1 MKVIRRL
8 FPYLASYRSHILAN
22 VVFNI
27 LMVLFSVVSIPM
39 LIPFL
44 QILFGLEIPPVAKP
58 ELSLNI
64 GAFKDWFYYQLG
76 FLANTYGKESS
87 LIAACV
93 GIVVVFFFKNL
104 FRYLALYHIS
114 PLRTGIVADLRA
126 DLFSKTL
133 RLPLSYFSDERKGD
147 LMSRVS
153 ADVLEIEWSVL
164 NVLETLVREPLLIL
178 GSVAIMLSISV
189 KLTGFVFVLLIF
201 TALIIGVIGNR
212 LKRESA
218 QAQEKLGELTAVL
231 EEGLSGLRVIKAFNA
246 EKYQKNKFAKE
257 NNAFRS
263 LQIKALR
270 RRDLS
275 SPMTEFLGIVV
286 VSVLIWLGFKRVEA
300 HEMDGAGFI
309 AFLYAFFTII
319 EPAKAFSQAYY
330 NIKKGEAAMDR
341 IDKIL
346 LAQETIQ
353 NPAQPLVLDTPPS
366 MSPFF
371 REKIVFKNVFFK
383 YNDSKN
389 VLENINLEI
398 PKGKIYAFVGASGAG
413 KSTLADLL
421 PRFQDVTAGEVLL
434 DNQNIKNFKI
444 KDLRKFISVVT
455 QEALLF
461 NDSLYNNIAFGLEDV
476 TKENIENAARAAHA
490 HDFISS
496 TEKGYQ
502 TNIGDRGNKLSGGQR
517 QRIAIARALLRNAEI
532 LVLDEATSALDS
544 ESEQLVQAALDELLR
559 GKTAIVI
566 AHRLST
572 IRHADQIVVLDDG
585 KIAEQGTHAQLIA
598 QKGKYFELVK
608 MQGLD

>member
-1 MKVIRRL
+1 MNIIRRL
-8 FPYLASYRSHILAN
+8 LPYLANYRNNIAAN
-22 VVFNI
+22 VGFNL
-27 LMVLFSVVSIPM
+27 LMVLFSVISIPM

-44 QILFGLEIPPVAKP
+44 QILFGLEIPPVQKP
-58 ELSLNI
+58 QL
-64 GAFKDWFYYQLG
+64 AFSMGVLKDWFYYQLG
-76 FLANTYGKESS
+76 FLTNTYGKESS

-93 GIVVVFFFKNL
+93 GIVVVFFFKNV
-104 FRYLALYHIS
+104 FRYLSLYYIS
-114 PLRTGIVADLRA
+114 PLRTGIVADLRS
-126 DLFSKTL
+126 DLFAKML

-147 LMSRVS
+147 LMSRIS

-201 TALIIGVIGNR
+201 TGIIIGGIGNR
-212 LKRESA
+212 LKRQSA

-246 EKYQKNKFAKE
+246 EKYQKSKFAKE
-257 NNAFRS
+257 NNAFRN

-346 LAQETIQ
+346 LAPETIQ
-353 NPAQPLVLDTPPS
+353 NPAKPLLLDAPPS
-366 MSPFF
+366 ISPFF
-371 REKIVFKNVFFK
+371 KEKIVFKNVFFK
-383 YNDSKN
+383 YNDNKN
-389 VLENINLEI
+389 VLENINLDI

-461 NDSLYNNIAFGLEDV
+461 NDSIYNNIAFGLEGV
-476 TKENIENAARAAHA
+476 TKENIEKAAHAAHA
-490 HDFISS
+490 HNFILS
-496 TEKGYQ
+496 TENGYQ

-532 LVLDEATSALDS
+532 LILDEATSALDS
-544 ESEQLVQAALDELLR
+544 ESEQLVQAALDELLC

-585 KIAEQGTHAQLIA
+585 KIVEQGTHAQLIE
-598 QKGKYFELVK
+598 QKGKYFELVR